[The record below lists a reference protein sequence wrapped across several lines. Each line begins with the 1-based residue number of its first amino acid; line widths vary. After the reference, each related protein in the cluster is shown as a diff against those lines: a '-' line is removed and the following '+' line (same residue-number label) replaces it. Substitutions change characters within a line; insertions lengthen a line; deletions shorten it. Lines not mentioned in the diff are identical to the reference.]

1 MIQKSLHIFAFQYSK
16 QTDENG
22 TTLDYQ
28 YCGPAQRNKQ
38 TLKLQCSLISCHI
51 IDYVAFKMKSEAML
65 NLMMQVGDL
74 SGEADNEQKRLP
86 LRLALNESGEI
97 KPAVKQ
103 KLSLV
108 CFSGDFNL

>member
-1 MIQKSLHIFAFQYSK
+1 MIS
-16 QTDENG
+16 
-22 TTLDYQ
+22 
-28 YCGPAQRNKQ
+28 
-38 TLKLQCSLISCHI
+38 SLI
-51 IDYVAFKMKSEAML
+51 IDFVAFKMKMGAML

-86 LRLALNESGEI
+86 LHSALNESGKI

-108 CFSGDFNL
+108 CYSKDFNL